1 MKLTNLQ
8 INYIEKCLESK
19 EVETDLDLDADLTT
33 EQIEQLWGEVHGNK
47 KPWEGEPKEYHFSNP
62 LHALV
67 FAYAKNIHEYQRMND
82 LCQWERIV
90 TRNEVARGFYDRKRA
105 DTAQHE
111 AALEEVATL
120 LGINLND
127 LKRRATNV
135 YVKMSWEY
143 RNGNNNWDI
152 DGMNA
157 YLHEQNNPE
166 LPE

>member
-8 INYIEKCLESK
+8 INYIEKRLEGE
-19 EVETDLDLDADLTT
+19 EVETDLDLTADLTT
-33 EQIEQLWGEVHGNK
+33 EQLAQLWGEIHGNK

-67 FAYAKNIHEYQRMND
+67 FAYAENMLEQQRMDD
-82 LCQWERIV
+82 LYQWERIIAK
-90 TRNEVARGFYDRKRA
+90 NEVMMNNYRRKISDLNERQTACAEIAR
-105 DTAQHE
+105 
-111 AALEEVATL
+111 L
-120 LGINLND
+120 LGLNLND
-127 LKRRATNV
+127 VQRRAAGA

-157 YLHEQNNPE
+157 YLHEQDNPD